1 MLQTV
6 DLKKVYMQGTV
17 PVHALRG
24 VNLTAADGEFIVVV
38 GPSGSGKSTLLNLI
52 GGLDT
57 ITEGDVVLDGRSIKD
72 MPDRELTLLRRKHI
86 GFVFQFFM
94 LLPTLSA
101 EENVYLPLSL
111 SGMPKKE
118 YRARAAN
125 ILDRVG
131 LGKRMTHRPHEL
143 SGGEQQRVA
152 IARALVYDPKLI
164 LADEPTGNL
173 DLKTGVEILTM
184 IRGLAKEQGKTVV
197 LVTHDPKALN
207 YGDRICRVED
217 GLITEISD
225 PKTLLQNMVGGQ
237 VK

>member
-1 MLQTV
+1 MLETQ
-6 DLKKVYMQGTV
+6 DLKKIYMQGTV

-24 VNLTAADGEFIVVV
+24 VTMTVGDGEFVVIV
-38 GPSGSGKSTLLNLI
+38 GPSGSGKSTLLNLV

-57 ITEGDVVLDGRSIKD
+57 ITEGKVVLDGRSIGE

-94 LLPTLSA
+94 LLPTLTA

-118 YRARAAN
+118 YKARAAR

-131 LGKRMTHRPHEL
+131 LGKRMVHRPHEL

-173 DLKTGVEILTM
+173 DTKSGTEILSM
-184 IRGLAKEQGKTVV
+184 IRALAKEEGKTVV
-197 LVTHDPKALN
+197 LVTHDPKALH
-207 YGDRICRVED
+207 YGDRVLRVED
-217 GLITEISD
+217 GLISEVTDTSE
-225 PKTLLQNMVGGQ
+225 LLRAVVGGQ